1 MGADSPHL
9 ERPFFVRAG
18 GVRAPPGPALTKDNP
33 AGCLGRFMTI
43 LTVVLT
49 FLLVVVS
56 LFLGL
61 LVLVQKPR
69 SDSGLG
75 TAMGGG
81 MAEATFGAE
90 TGNVLTRSTIVL
102 AVAFFVLAFAAYLGQ
117 IYIFKHKDVSAES
130 LPAAPV
136 SSAPAAPAPEA
147 APITPPPATNP

>member
-1 MGADSPHL
+1 MWVLRVRLADRL
-9 ERPFFVRAG
+9 
-18 GVRAPPGPALTKDNP
+18 GPALTKRKA
-33 AGCLGRFMTI
+33 AGCFGRFMNI
-43 LTVVLT
+43 LIVVLT
-49 FLLVVVS
+49 FLLVLVS

-81 MAEATFGAE
+81 VAEATFGAE

-102 AVAFFVLAFAAYLGQ
+102 AVAFFILAFGAYLGQ
-117 IYIFKHKDVSAES
+117 IYVAKHKDVTNES

-136 SSAPAAPAPEA
+136 STAPAASEAPVTVPAA
-147 APITPPPATNP
+147 NH

>member
-1 MGADSPHL
+1 M
-9 ERPFFVRAG
+9 
-18 GVRAPPGPALTKDNP
+18 N
-33 AGCLGRFMTI
+33 I
-43 LTVVLT
+43 LIVVLT
-49 FLLVVVS
+49 FLLVLVS

-102 AVAFFVLAFAAYLGQ
+102 AVAFFILAFGAYLGQ
-117 IYIFKHKDVSAES
+117 IYVAKHKDRSAET
-130 LPAAPV
+130 LPTAPV
-136 SSAPAAPAPEA
+136 STAPVAPAPEAVPAAPAPA
-147 APITPPPATNP
+147 AQP

>member
-1 MGADSPHL
+1 MTKP
-9 ERPFFVRAG
+9 
-18 GVRAPPGPALTKDNP
+18 GVG
-33 AGCLGRFMTI
+33 GCLGRFMNI
-43 LTVVLT
+43 LIVVLT
-49 FLLVVVS
+49 FLLVLVS

-81 MAEATFGAE
+81 VAEATFGAE

-102 AVAFFVLAFAAYLGQ
+102 AVAFFVLGFGAYLGQ
-117 IYIFKHKDVSAES
+117 IYVVKHKDKSVES

-136 SSAPAAPAPEA
+136 STAPVAPAPEA
-147 APITPPPATNP
+147 VPAPAPAPAPAAQP

>member
-1 MGADSPHL
+1 MNI
-9 ERPFFVRAG
+9 V
-18 GVRAPPGPALTKDNP
+18 
-33 AGCLGRFMTI
+33 I
-43 LTVVLT
+43 VVLT
-49 FLLVVVS
+49 FLLVLVS

-81 MAEATFGAE
+81 VAEATFGAE

-117 IYIFKHKDVSAES
+117 IYMVKHKDVSTES

-136 SSAPAAPAPEA
+136 TTAPAVPETPAPAPAAQP
-147 APITPPPATNP
+147 

>member
-1 MGADSPHL
+1 
-9 ERPFFVRAG
+9 
-18 GVRAPPGPALTKDNP
+18 
-33 AGCLGRFMTI
+33 MTI

-49 FLLVVVS
+49 FLLVIVS

-69 SDSGLG
+69 SDTGMG

-102 AVAFFVLAFAAYLGQ
+102 AVAFFILGFGAYLGQ
-117 IYIFKHKDVSAES
+117 IYIFKHRNTTAET
-130 LPAAPV
+130 LPTVPV
-136 SSAPAAPAPEA
+136 SSAPATAPEA
-147 APITPPPATNP
+147 APVAPAAKP

>member
-1 MGADSPHL
+1 
-9 ERPFFVRAG
+9 
-18 GVRAPPGPALTKDNP
+18 
-33 AGCLGRFMTI
+33 MTI
-43 LTVVLT
+43 LIVVLT
-49 FLLVVVS
+49 FLLVLVS

-102 AVAFFVLAFAAYLGQ
+102 AVAFFVLAFGAYLGQ
-117 IYIFKHKDVSAES
+117 IYVVKHKDRTVES
-130 LPAAPV
+130 LPSAPV
-136 SSAPAAPAPEA
+136 STAPAAPAPAPEA
-147 APITPPPATNP
+147 APVAPTPAAQP